1 MHISALWGSAQ
12 LVSSRLQQAGL
23 ESRCLLTQT
32 TAATASS
39 VMACATTSWRVVR
52 QVSICTLVLISKYFC
67 AIVRK
72 HAWYFCTRK
81 QVLMA
86 RCAAVASGALA
97 APELLPPQLLPS
109 LSVSA
114 DFQTSHGSGEAA
126 HVCGG
131 ASYVSAH
138 ATRDVSSSASCAASD
153 GSSCAAS
160 DAEAKEEC
168 ARQCCS
174 GPASQEQA
182 SGNCG
187 SVPCLATCRA
197 RALMEERLKPRLPR
211 HVAVSSP
218 AHVTNTYAGTSCYY

>member
-1 MHISALWGSAQ
+1 M
-12 LVSSRLQQAGL
+12 
-23 ESRCLLTQT
+23 
-32 TAATASS
+32 
-39 VMACATTSWRVVR
+39 R
-52 QVSICTLVLISKYFC
+52 QVSICTLVLISKYFS

-72 HAWYFCTRK
+72 HVWYFCTRK
-81 QVLMA
+81 QVLMV

-97 APELLPPQLLPS
+97 APELLPS

-114 DFQTSHGSGEAA
+114 AFQSVSAAFQTSHGSGEAA

-153 GSSCAAS
+153 GSSCDAS

-182 SGNCG
+182 SGYCG

-211 HVAVSSP
+211 RVAVSSL
-218 AHVTNTYAGTSCYY
+218 AHVTNTYAGTSCHY

>member
-1 MHISALWGSAQ
+1 
-12 LVSSRLQQAGL
+12 
-23 ESRCLLTQT
+23 
-32 TAATASS
+32 
-39 VMACATTSWRVVR
+39 MACATTSWRVVR
-52 QVSICTLVLISKYFC
+52 QVSICTLVLVRKYFC
-67 AIVRK
+67 TIVRK
-72 HAWYFCTRK
+72 HVLYSCTRK

-97 APELLPPQLLPS
+97 APELLPS
-109 LSVSA
+109 LSVSTA
-114 DFQTSHGSGEAA
+114 FQTWHGSGEAA
-126 HVCGG
+126 LVCGG

-138 ATRDVSSSASCAASD
+138 ATRDVSSSASCVASD

-197 RALMEERLKPRLPR
+197 RALMEERLKQRLKR
-211 HVAVSSP
+211 HVAVSSR
-218 AHVTNTYAGTSCYY
+218 AHVTNTCAGTSCYY